1 MWGEIWMKSGDTI
14 IVKGACQEAGT
25 VLCKVPDNI
34 PIEEVWGQMSA
45 YRDENMPPESIKH
58 PESVF
63 VVMFSPDI
71 ELVFEEEMVKV

>member
-1 MWGEIWMKSGDTI
+1 MKSGDTI

-25 VLCKVPDNI
+25 VLCK
-34 PIEEVWGQMSA
+34 VWGQMSA